1 MTRKEMINQLAKFI
15 QDERVD
21 HDHWNEI
28 GNWPLADKILTFIE
42 EMQWKSE
49 DAIVKRHGELY
60 ED

>member
-1 MTRKEMINQLAKFI
+1 MTRKEMINQLAEFI

-21 HDHWNEI
+21 HLHWNTI
-28 GNWPLADKILTFIE
+28 GSWPLADKILTLLE
-42 EMQWKSE
+42 EMEWKSE